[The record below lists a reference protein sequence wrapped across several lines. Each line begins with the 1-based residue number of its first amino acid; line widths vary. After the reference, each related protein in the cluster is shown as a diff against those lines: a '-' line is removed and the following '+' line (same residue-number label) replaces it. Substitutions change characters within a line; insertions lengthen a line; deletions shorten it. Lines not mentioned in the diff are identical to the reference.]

1 MDIKNKK
8 LISVVIPCHN
18 YANYLPD
25 AVGSVL
31 AQTWTNWEIIIV
43 NDGST
48 DNSRKIAEKL
58 IDSHRNRI
66 IRLIN
71 QENSGHPA
79 HSRNR
84 GIAAA
89 RGDFILPLDADDMIA
104 PTMLSECLAVL
115 ERDDTISIVYTDR
128 LDYDGVEQVV
138 LAGDYDFNKLKYAN
152 HISYCALFRRTV
164 WEDVGG
170 YRAVGYEDW
179 DFWVA
184 AGALGYYGY
193 RISSPLFKYRRH
205 DTGRFQIDSSNN
217 ELLTAEIVL
226 RNHSIY
232 SSKDIR
238 GAIKIVEKLGGAG
251 NKALT
256 AYRQSKNIGWLR
268 RIISTAFGKSDC
280 IAKVARNG
288 KLIKM
293 QEIAC
298 FENIIKIGRNILEI
312 PKDMAWCFSGN
323 EYYEKNV
330 FFWLN
335 KLVKILEMPVVYDI
349 GANYGVYSLSF
360 CEEARHIFAFE
371 PVTSTYYVLM
381 RNIQR
386 NMISNVSAFK
396 LGISDS
402 DGQEEINI
410 YSSSGNNSIF
420 KRSLP
425 KGHPLCHIGKE
436 TIQVTSLDVIIEK
449 EVLLPPDIIKI
460 DVEGAEL
467 FVLRGARKTLARH
480 KPLIILEYAETTSAD
495 AGYSAA
501 TILEELTH
509 QGYVICGLSD
519 DVNDQTLYPMT
530 QFAEIDIANIIAF
543 SEENPSHAHILRC

>member
-79 HSRNR
+79 HSRNQ

-232 SSKDIR
+232 SSKIIQ

-371 PVTSTYYVLM
+371 PVTSTYDVLM